1 MKVCLYFEG
10 EKVIQTSGIGR
21 AFKHQ
26 KAALESAGI
35 EYTID
40 LDDDYYDILHIN
52 TVGPNSLNAISKGSE
67 KMARRLSIMPI

>member
-26 KAALESAGI
+26 KAALESAGKLNI
-35 EYTID
+35 RLIWMMIMTSC
-40 LDDDYYDILHIN
+40 ILI
-52 TVGPNSLNAISKGSE
+52 
-67 KMARRLSIMPI
+67 RLAPIA